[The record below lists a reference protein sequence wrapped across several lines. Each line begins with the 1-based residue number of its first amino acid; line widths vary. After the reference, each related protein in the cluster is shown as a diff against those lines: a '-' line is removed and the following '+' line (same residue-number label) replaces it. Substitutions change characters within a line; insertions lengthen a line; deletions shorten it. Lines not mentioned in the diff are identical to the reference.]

1 MKKTASKKAS
11 QLKRDTN
18 RMPKKIRELL
28 VKHGLLELYKARPAY
43 QRNDYLGWIAQAKL
57 EETKQKRV
65 NQMLEELRKGD
76 RYMKMIWRESK

>member
-1 MKKTASKKAS
+1 MKKTASKNSS

-18 RMPKKIRELL
+18 PMPKKIRELL
-28 VKHGLLELYKARPAY
+28 VKDGLLELYKARPAY